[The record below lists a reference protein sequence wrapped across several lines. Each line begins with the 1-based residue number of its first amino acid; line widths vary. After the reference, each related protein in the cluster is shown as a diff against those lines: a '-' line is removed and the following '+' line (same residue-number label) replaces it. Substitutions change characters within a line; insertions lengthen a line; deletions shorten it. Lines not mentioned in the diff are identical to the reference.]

1 MPGCKNKEIETKKTW
16 YKTLGYHLLHSVF
29 PMGEWCA
36 PFSPALEAG
45 EKLEGTSRVGVPTA
59 SSPPP
64 ASLALAMRASRA
76 RWHWSTSFSIL
87 GRETLGSEYSL
98 RIRPQISLRSS
109 SDAPNSRNQWGA
121 GPAEGS
127 AWKTGGGW
135 GIRQVVMS
143 LLWISGSYIDQL
155 IMFEHMSLDKIFV
168 CVVGV
173 LICAGVWMTTWDGI
187 LL

>member
-109 SDAPNSRNQWGA
+109 SDAPNSRNQGGWSGR
-121 GPAEGS
+121 GICMEDGRRVRNQ
-127 AWKTGGGW
+127 TGGH
-135 GIRQVVMS
+135 VAVMDIWE
-143 LLWISGSYIDQL
+143 LYRPANHVWAY
-155 IMFEHMSLDKIFV
+155 
-168 CVVGV
+168 V
-173 LICAGVWMTTWDGI
+173 LR
-187 LL
+187 